1 MKDGRTEGR
10 GWATGRQALTAS
22 RASKQA
28 ARTSVGLVL
37 FDKTTYSL
45 KFASYLAGLSKIS
58 RQILLGIPGSLIP
71 RVMIC

>member
-1 MKDGRTEGR
+1 MDGL
-10 GWATGRQALTAS
+10 QAARPAKAGIVFTAS

-28 ARTSVGLVL
+28 ARTSIGLVL